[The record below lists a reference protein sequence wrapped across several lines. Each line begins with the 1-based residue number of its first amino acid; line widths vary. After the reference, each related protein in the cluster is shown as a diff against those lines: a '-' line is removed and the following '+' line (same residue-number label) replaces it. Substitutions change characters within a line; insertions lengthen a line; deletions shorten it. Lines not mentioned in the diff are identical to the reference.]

1 MAVLGRRAST
11 TTDER
16 PPRAQ
21 LKVLRADGQRIDL
34 SKRDA
39 GALLVATRQGWQS
52 QAYAYRDLI
61 GELRYALRL
70 RAQSVARCRFYIA
83 QARPW
88 PEDPVPLDGD
98 DHDFDA
104 QLAADALVNFERIPF
119 DHEPDG
125 FTARLD
131 ENLGIAGEVWVHI
144 DGAEQFHVRSV
155 SEIAVSPD
163 GRVTLQTLPTATA
176 GTTRVIDPARE
187 DLLRCWVPHPEWGQL
202 ADSALR
208 TSLDVCEDVVLAGRE
223 QRAAARSRVAANGF
237 LLIPAG
243 LSMLAQRQ
251 DDEHDDSVMSDTFM
265 ADLTAA
271 MLAPIRDDGDAQA
284 VVPIVLR
291 GDPDDLDKVRHL
303 SVQRAD
309 SEELIARQSAAL
321 LRLLKGLDIQPEQVE
336 GVGGMNHWGAWII
349 DARSIRDQVE
359 PAAETIAAAMM
370 QAYMRPVLESLGHKP
385 EDIDQLTIA
394 VDPSPLAENPNRGQD
409 ARDAHAAFAIKDETL
424 REALGFGEEDAPDD
438 DELVRRLA
446 LSGRLPVDATAALLG
461 LAPQQQP
468 QPVTI
473 DAQPA
478 EPRELP
484 SAEQERPVIQD
495 GEATPARGTPEQ
507 PAAERAAP
515 ATSPAPAG
523 PIVAAAT
530 EPDPYGL
537 HVDIDAPRRLAD
549 VDAELA
555 DRILVAADA
564 ALARVLERAGA
575 RVRSQAQKDRALA
588 ASIKGLDA
596 HLVPATIGRARV
608 EALVSISDLL
618 ADGYARLRGQ
628 FERWLGDAAAQVAEI
643 LLDLLGIPTRSPRA
657 DELRARVRTRLTART
672 GQAWQTLAERLDA
685 AAEEALFRPDPLV
698 PEETPGEPV
707 DTLLRPQD
715 VEDVLRV
722 AGGAQP
728 IREPG
733 RESSHTRAPRLE
745 ETPGPGGFGA
755 GPDVTAL
762 VGEEGGVLLGW
773 EWQYR
778 FGIQRGDRFAPWHTG
793 LDKVRF
799 ATFTD
804 PKLDTAPETAWIGP
818 YYFPGDHHGC
828 RCRTVPIYAVPDMED
843 GIVARRLREAQGDP
857 RNVLAAQVAA
867 DDDAA
872 GRVGTS
878 LQQEVEVR
886 DRIHD
891 AVQRLEREYIDR
903 NGDDS

>member
-1 MAVLGRRAST
+1 LRVAVLGRRASAT
-11 TTDER
+11 AVAER
-16 PPRAQ
+16 PQRAP

-39 GALLVATRQGWQS
+39 GTLLVATRQGWQT
-52 QAYAYRDLI
+52 QAWAYRDLI
-61 GELRYALRL
+61 GELRYAQRL
-70 RAQSVARCRFYIA
+70 RSRAVARCRFYVA
-83 QARPW
+83 ATRAW

-98 DHDFDA
+98 EDHGLPA
-104 QLAADALVNFERIPF
+104 QLAADAIVNFERLPF

-131 ENLGIAGEVWVHI
+131 ENLGIAGEAWVHV
-144 DGAEQFHVRSV
+144 DGDERFHVRST
-155 SEIAVSPD
+155 SEISVSPD
-163 GRVTLQTLPTATA
+163 GRVTLNTLPSAVA
-176 GTTRVIDPARE
+176 GTTRLIDPERE

-202 ADSALR
+202 ADSPMR
-208 TSLDVCEDVVLAGRE
+208 TLLDVCEDVVLAGRE

-237 LLIPAG
+237 LLIPQS
-243 LSMLAQRQ
+243 LDMPKERN
-251 DDEHDDSVMSDTFM
+251 DDEHDDSVMSTTFM

-291 GDPDDLDKVRHL
+291 GDPQDLDKVRHVT
-303 SVQRAD
+303 VQRAD
-309 SEELIARQSAAL
+309 AEALIARQSAAL

-370 QAYMRPVLESLGHKP
+370 QAYLRPALESLGHKP
-385 EDIDQLTIA
+385 EDIARVTIA

-409 ARDAHAAFAIKDETL
+409 ARDAHAALVISDQALRETL
-424 REALGFGEEDAPDD
+424 GFDEEDAPDN
-438 DELVRRLA
+438 DEYMRRLVA
-446 LSGRLPVDATAALLG
+446 TGRLPIETSAGILG
-461 LAPQQQP
+461 LRAPQ

-478 EPRELP
+478 GRAQLPAGDEPAAQP
-484 SAEQERPVIQD
+484 GQT
-495 GEATPARGTPEQ
+495 TPARPTPAQ
-507 PAAERAAP
+507 PATERTNP
-515 ATSPAPAG
+515 TG
-523 PIVAAAT
+523 PIVAAAA

-537 HVDIDAPRRLAD
+537 HVDVDASRRLAD

-588 ASIKGLDA
+588 ASIKGVDA
-596 HLVPATIGRARV
+596 HLVPARIGRARV
-608 EALVSISDLL
+608 ESLVSISDLL

-628 FERWLGDAAAQVAEI
+628 FERWLTDAAAQVAEI
-643 LLDLLGIPTRSPRA
+643 LVDLLGIPPRSSRA
-657 DELRARVRTRLTART
+657 DEIRARVRTRLTARA

-698 PEETPGEPV
+698 PEQGPGEPV
-707 DTLLRPQD
+707 DTLIRPQD

-728 IREPG
+728 IRP
-733 RESSHTRAPRLE
+733 SSQTRAPRLE

-755 GPDVTAL
+755 GPDVAQL

-778 FGIQRGDRFAPWHTG
+778 YAIVRDRFTPWHTQ

-804 PKLDTAPETAWIGP
+804 PKLDTEPATSWIGP
-818 YYFPGDHHGC
+818 YYFPGDHQGC
-828 RCRTVPIYAVPDMED
+828 RCRTVPIYAVPDLED

-857 RNVLAAQVAA
+857 RNILAAQVAA
-867 DDDAA
+867 QDTAA

-878 LQQEVEVR
+878 LQQETEVR
-886 DRIHD
+886 DRIFG
-891 AVQRLEREYIDR
+891 AVQRLQREYIDR